1 MWRQKRSVCGKKF
14 TPFFPQKTQNL
25 PKIKITYDRLY
36 SSKIKKCELE
46 AEREVNPHTQSPHS
60 HSIVWAHLG
69 LNQGPP
75 DYESGALTN

>member
-1 MWRQKRSVCGKKF
+1 MVKNSPLFFLKKH
-14 TPFFPQKTQNL
+14 KTW

-36 SSKIKKCELE
+36 SSKTKKCELE

-60 HSIVWAHLG
+60 HSILWAHQGMIL
-69 LNQGPP
+69 GPP

>member
-1 MWRQKRSVCGKKF
+1 MIIG
-14 TPFFPQKTQNL
+14 
-25 PKIKITYDRLY
+25 KIKAIIARPRRALFVCSLFNLY
-36 SSKIKKCELE
+36 KIKKCELE

-60 HSIVWAHLG
+60 HSILWAHLG